1 MFNPTPPADA
11 AMCAVYAADLRWL
24 QILRQLVT
32 MQMQIT
38 RDKVHC
44 VGRGKR

>member
-1 MFNPTPPADA
+1 MFKPTPPLNDEQLASRA
-11 AMCAVYAADLRWL
+11 AELCWVN
-24 QILRQLVT
+24 ILRQLVT

-44 VGRGKR
+44 VGRGKQ

>member
-1 MFNPTPPADA
+1 MFNPTPPLDGEQLVSSA
-11 AMCAVYAADLRWL
+11 AEMVWVN
-24 QILRQLVT
+24 ILRQLVT